1 LKTPCSRLTFGIG
14 LAMKRKKPQ
23 TKPPMPAMP

>member
-1 LKTPCSRLTFGIG
+1 LKTPCSRPTFGIG

-23 TKPPMPAMP
+23 T